1 MKFTLRQL
9 QVFQQVAEQQSVS
22 EAARVLQMSQSAASM
37 ALSQLE
43 AQLEKPLFHREG
55 RKMTLNHWGRWLR
68 PHALALLGNCKT
80 IEMGMQSLDLVSGSL
95 TLGASQ
101 TPAEFVVP
109 ELIAALDRD
118 FAHLEM
124 GLHVEN
130 TEGVIA
136 GLLDFRYDLGLIE
149 GHCDDERLTLAPLCD
164 DELVIVAGAD
174 HPYADKESVTL
185 AQLEVA
191 QWILRER
198 GAGTREIFDLS
209 IHEHIKRL
217 RVHREYDQVSVILA
231 LVRQGQYLTCLST
244 RAVEDGV
251 KRGDLVKLSVPDL
264 RMKRNF
270 QFIWRRQDVASE
282 LREVVLS
289 RARHL
294 IQSR

>member
-22 EAARVLQMSQSAASM
+22 DAAKALQMSQSAASM

-43 AQLEKPLFHREG
+43 TQLEKPLFHREG

-109 ELIAALDRD
+109 ELVAALDRD
-118 FAHLEM
+118 FAHLEI
-124 GLHVEN
+124 GLQVEN

-136 GLLDFRYDLGLIE
+136 GLLDYRYDLGLIE

-174 HPYADKESVTL
+174 HPYAGKETVTL
-185 AQLEVA
+185 SQLEVA

-217 RVHREYDQVSVILA
+217 RVHREYDQV
-231 LVRQGQYLTCLST
+231 RY
-244 RAVEDGV
+244 
-251 KRGDLVKLSVPDL
+251 
-264 RMKRNF
+264 
-270 QFIWRRQDVASE
+270 
-282 LREVVLS
+282 
-289 RARHL
+289 
-294 IQSR
+294 

>member
-22 EAARVLQMSQSAASM
+22 DAAKALQMSQSAASM

-43 AQLEKPLFHREG
+43 SQLEKPLFHREG

-80 IEMGMQSLDLVSGSL
+80 IEMGMQSLDLVSGSIS
-95 TLGASQ
+95 LGASQ

-109 ELIAALDRD
+109 ELVAALDRD
-118 FAHLEM
+118 FSHLEI

-136 GLLDFRYDLGLIE
+136 GLLDYRYDLGLIE
-149 GHCDDERLTLAPLCD
+149 GHCDDERLSLAPLCD

-174 HPYADKESVTL
+174 HPYAGKDTVTL
-185 AQLEVA
+185 SQLEVA

-209 IHEHIKRL
+209 IHEHIPRL

-244 RAVEDGV
+244 RAVAEGV
-251 KRGDLVKLSVPDL
+251 ARGELVMLRVPEL
-264 RMKRNF
+264 IMKRNF
-270 QFIWRRQDVASE
+270 QFIWRRQDVSSE
-282 LREVVLS
+282 LRELVLS

-294 IQSR
+294 IQIG